1 VKDLLW
7 GRRFGDIMEVKEG
20 MSVINWKKFD
30 SSIQIDTSKAYVD
43 LLAEI
48 GLVKAQ
54 ERKKLLALKEGSKP
68 AGRRRRGAVPDVAPA
83 PGERKLSDVESDSDE
98 EDYDIEHI
106 AMCPLTATPP
116 ESVKSKRVLTI
127 FPNCTLMAS
136 GDVVPTC
143 TFSLTVCLAYN
154 ACGIKV
160 KLWGSQCEHPPT
172 WMTTVDWLT
181 QVKNGGGD
189 VNPQGN
195 PEKFFAALATPKHSM
210 HKGTFGGGVPRA
222 EAGGGGKKEDMN
234 ACLGAMA
241 GKYFNGHEAL
251 LMHLKNTADKDVYGR
266 FNKRTDKWDAFI
278 ALHKEI
284 VDAINKYV
292 RIGEES
298 VQRETKEQLQKVLR
312 KLDRELGSGEERKFT
327 VGNEWHLLD
336 AMCVPV
342 VHRASALL
350 THFEGVA
357 MGADMRNLKRYL
369 DLSMGTEEWRKSMGV
384 DQPLCS
390 AAYVDN
396 IKLVLGKGVRGK
408 KRRVSQTICI

>member
-1 VKDLLW
+1 MKDLLW

-222 EAGGGGKKEDMN
+222 EAGGG
-234 ACLGAMA
+234 
-241 GKYFNGHEAL
+241 
-251 LMHLKNTADKDVYGR
+251 R
-266 FNKRTDKWDAFI
+266 RRRT
-278 ALHKEI
+278 
-284 VDAINKYV
+284 
-292 RIGEES
+292 
-298 VQRETKEQLQKVLR
+298 
-312 KLDRELGSGEERKFT
+312 
-327 VGNEWHLLD
+327 
-336 AMCVPV
+336 
-342 VHRASALL
+342 
-350 THFEGVA
+350 
-357 MGADMRNLKRYL
+357 
-369 DLSMGTEEWRKSMGV
+369 
-384 DQPLCS
+384 
-390 AAYVDN
+390 
-396 IKLVLGKGVRGK
+396 
-408 KRRVSQTICI
+408 